1 MSERERDS
9 MSGTKA
15 ALGDRVRRWLVSK
28 GLAARKSY
36 SQCGEDLLIAF
47 LFEMLGVQKPS
58 YMDIG
63 AHDPNY
69 LNNTKI
75 FYDRGSTGINI
86 EANPTLIRRFERLRP
101 RDVNLNVGVVDE
113 SSGAS
118 TLDFYVMSMSTMS
131 TFSKEEAQRLI
142 RETSL
147 KIERVIPVAT
157 KGLAQIVRDRSQGTC
172 PELLCVDIEGLDA
185 VLIPSIASFE
195 QKKRPSVICIE
206 TLTYSESARPER
218 KRHDLIEAVERVG
231 YAVYADTFINT
242 IFCREDL
249 GIV

>member
-1 MSERERDS
+1 MDREHDS
-9 MSGTKA
+9 MSGTKV
-15 ALGDRVRRWLVSK
+15 ALGGRVRRWLVSK

-47 LFEMLGVQKPS
+47 LFEMLGVEKPS

-75 FYDRGSTGINI
+75 FYDRGSRGINI
-86 EANPTLIRRFERLRP
+86 EANPTLMRSFERLRS
-101 RDVNLNVGVVDE
+101 RDINLNVGVVDE
-113 SSGAS
+113 SSGAV

-131 TFSKEEAQRLI
+131 TFSKEEAERLV

-147 KIERVIPVAT
+147 KIARVIPVT
-157 KGLAQIVRDRSQGTC
+157 TRGLAAIVRDCWQGIF

-185 VLIPSIASFE
+185 VIIPSIASFE

-218 KRHDLIEAVERVG
+218 KRRDLIEAVEGAG

-242 IFCREDL
+242 IFCRADL